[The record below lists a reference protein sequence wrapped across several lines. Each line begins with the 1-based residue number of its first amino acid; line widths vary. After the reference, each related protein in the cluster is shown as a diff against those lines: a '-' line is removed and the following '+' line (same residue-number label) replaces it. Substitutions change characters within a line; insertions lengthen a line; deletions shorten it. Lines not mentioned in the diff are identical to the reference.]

1 MKVFLTKNVEK
12 IGLAGEILKV
22 ADGFAQNF
30 LFPRKLAVQVTAENE
45 SFYTAKIKKVEQ
57 RKEVIASSTSMLAE
71 RIKSIS
77 ITIKEEKIHD
87 DGKLYAAVS
96 PQEIVD
102 ALALIPDKVSI
113 RKSQVE
119 FDKPIKAKGTYENMV
134 TITLSSTLKPKLKQL
149 KVVPAPE

>member
-1 MKVFLTKNVEK
+1 MKVYLTKNVEK

-77 ITIKEEKIHD
+77 LTIKRKIHD
-87 DGKLYAAVS
+87 DGKLYAAIS

-102 ALALIPDKVSI
+102 ALGLIPDKVSI

-119 FDKPIKAKGTYENMV
+119 FDKPIKAKGTYESVV

-149 KVVPAPE
+149 KIVPAPE

>member
-77 ITIKEEKIHD
+77 ITIKRKIHD

-119 FDKPIKAKGTYENMV
+119 FDKPIKAKGTYENIV

>member
-77 ITIKEEKIHD
+77 ITIKRKIHD
-87 DGKLYAAVS
+87 DGKLYAAIS

-119 FDKPIKAKGTYENMV
+119 FDKSIKAKGTYENMV